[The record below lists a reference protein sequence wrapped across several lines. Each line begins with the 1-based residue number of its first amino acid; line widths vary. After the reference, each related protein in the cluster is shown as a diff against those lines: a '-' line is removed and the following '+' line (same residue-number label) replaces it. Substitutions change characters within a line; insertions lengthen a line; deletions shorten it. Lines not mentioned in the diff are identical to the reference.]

1 MAKISVNVKGLIKFL
16 EKGDDYVLMKH
27 MASIFGSKLKTSP
40 LDTKSIEEIE
50 NNHFTEDTLSLLQ
63 NLLADKK
70 NEQNKKDQALDLLS
84 LDNQI

>member
-16 EKGDDYVLMKH
+16 EKGDDYVLLKH

-70 NEQNKKDQALDLLS
+70 NELNKKDQALDLLS

>member
-16 EKGDDYVLMKH
+16 EKGDDYVLLKH